1 MLENRADRAHTGQR
15 AGDRSHHQEVW
26 EKGNLMKKVMLLFVC
41 LLVGVS
47 VARAQ
52 SLHVT
57 SFPDGASVV
66 VSNSTGVVAQPT
78 KLTPVAISLPTGDYT
93 VTVGAN
99 LTGWAVNTRTFT
111 VVAGDNYLS
120 VDLLPTLTTG
130 PPGPQGIQGI
140 PGPQGIP
147 GSQGLQGLQGLTGQT
162 GPQGLQGQTGPPGAD
177 SIVPG
182 PTGATGAAGPAGP
195 SIFKGFWSPTAT
207 YNIGDE
213 VMRNCAG
220 LKPACSVGPFFSLTG
235 INTGAEPEDPA
246 ADTADWIYCCGVPNP
261 GYTPLTASDY
271 NGQFNTQLGAGSSVN
286 LVDHIFNNLDAQSF
300 NNLTITFTS
309 IQTQVYGIVGYI
321 TSCIPII
328 GCLNIPIYGFIGAP
342 PGPTSW
348 TMLKNGQPTIL
359 MLNLTPSLGTFTVTG
374 LVSFANGDHLQLQV
388 TNTFGSTQTFAG
400 SWLIN

>member
-1 MLENRADRAHTGQR
+1 M
-15 AGDRSHHQEVW
+15 W
-26 EKGNLMKKVMLLFVC
+26 LFVC
-41 LLVGVS
+41 LLVGVQ

-52 SLHVT
+52 SLHIT

-78 KLTPVAISLPTGDYT
+78 KLTPVAISLPTGDYA

-99 LTGWAVNTRTFT
+99 LTGWALNTRTFT

-130 PPGPQGIQGI
+130 PPGPQGIQGV

-147 GSQGLQGLQGLTGQT
+147 GPQGLQGLTGQ
-162 GPQGLQGQTGPPGAD
+162 PGPPGAA
-177 SIVPG
+177 SIIPG
-182 PTGATGAAGPAGP
+182 PTGATGATGPAGP

-213 VMRNCAG
+213 VMRDCTG

-235 INTGAEPEDPA
+235 INTGAPPEDPA

-271 NGQFNTQLGAGSSVN
+271 NGQFNTQLGAGTSVN

-300 NNLTITFTS
+300 NSLTITLAY
-309 IQTQVYGIVGYI
+309 IAGQVLEIVGFELVGCPFNCH
-321 TSCIPII
+321 SIP
-328 GCLNIPIYGFIGAP
+328 LYGLVNVA

-359 MLNLTPSLGTFTVTG
+359 MLNLLPNLGTFTVTVPLG
-374 LVSFANGDHLQLQV
+374 LGPVSFGNGDHLQLQV
-388 TNTFGSTQTFAG
+388 TNTFGTTQAFAG